1 MNVVTNAGKVI
12 EMSSSE
18 STKTPQEI
26 ASEIIKQ
33 VKPDEVLE
41 VLATGREIRIDM
53 RKDGI
58 AIKTHNRASSSWIEF
73 GTDDM
78 MLAISDKVTS
88 DSVKFWLGRF
98 KDLITA
104 LKLKKL

>member
-1 MNVVTNAGKVI
+1 
-12 EMSSSE
+12 MSSSR

-41 VLATGREIRIDM
+41 VLATGYEIRIYM
-53 RKDGI
+53 KKDGI
-58 AIKTHNRASSSWIEF
+58 TIKTHNRSSSWIEF
-73 GTDDM
+73 TTDDM